1 MTDESSS
8 SKPRPG
14 EKPDRNP
21 KKAAVVVALVILA
34 VVAVVVILNRDS
46 LLVHSDVTTPTTPT
60 STQPVVPNRAPEVL
74 SITAATDRI
83 EPFSICELECDAV
96 DPDGDPLTYTWSVS
110 AGEIYGDGPRI
121 EWGSPVAE
129 GLYRVSVIADDGR
142 GGTAEYSTSLRVK
155 ANAAPVLASM
165 TLDADWLP
173 AGGSTHVS
181 CEVSDANGDDITL
194 AWSTT
199 GGTLTGQ
206 GSAVMWTAPEKD
218 GVYWIAVIARDAYG
232 GEGRRMLPI
241 SVTSGEPPKID
252 GLYVHGVNTDMVQ
265 KVGNDWMVYQG
276 RTLNIICAMVDE
288 SAIFTYEWSA
298 DVGTITADGATAT
311 WVAPAKR
318 AAATILVVVADEKGN
333 QSTAS
338 VLISVETCT
347 CSF

>member
-1 MTDESSS
+1 MTDDSAHD
-8 SKPRPG
+8 KPRPG
-14 EKPDRNP
+14 EKPDPSP
-21 KKAAVVVALVILA
+21 KKAAIVVALVVLA
-34 VVAVVVILNRDS
+34 VVAAVVVMNRDR

-60 STQPVVPNRAPEVL
+60 STQPVVPNQSPEVL

-96 DPDGDPLTYTWSVS
+96 DPDGDPLTYVWSVS
-110 AGEIYGDGPRI
+110 AGEIYGEGPRI

-129 GLYRVSVIADDGR
+129 GLYRVSVTVNDGR
-142 GGTAEYSTSLRVK
+142 SGTAEYSTSLRVK

-165 TLDADWLP
+165 TLDAEWLH
-173 AGGSTHVS
+173 AGGSTRVS

-194 AWSTT
+194 AWSAT

-206 GSAVMWTAPEKD
+206 GSAVIWTAPETD

-232 GEGRRMLPI
+232 GEGRRTLPI
-241 SVTSGEPPKID
+241 SVSSGEPPKID

-288 SAIFTYEWSA
+288 AAIFTYDWSV
-298 DVGTITADGATAT
+298 DFGSITADGAKAT
-311 WVAPAKR
+311 WVAPSKR
-318 AAATILVVVADEKGN
+318 VAATILVIVADEKGN
-333 QSTAS
+333 QSSAS